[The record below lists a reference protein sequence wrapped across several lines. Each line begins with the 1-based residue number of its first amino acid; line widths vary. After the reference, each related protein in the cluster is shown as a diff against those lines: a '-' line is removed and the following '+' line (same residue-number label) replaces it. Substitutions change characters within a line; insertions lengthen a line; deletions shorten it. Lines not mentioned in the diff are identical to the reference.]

1 MDACE
6 SQMSALGESVV
17 LPDAVLAALTY
28 AQTPLWVY
36 DIDNGRHLWA
46 NQSGLRLWRAESL
59 AEFCARDMRVDM
71 SATVAQRLR
80 QYQADFAR
88 GTETFSEVWTL
99 YPKGVSQSRCR

>member
-1 MDACE
+1 
-6 SQMSALGESVV
+6 MSALGESVV
-17 LPDAVLAALTY
+17 LPDAVLAALTH

-59 AEFCARDMRVDM
+59 AELCTRDMRLDM

-80 QYQADFAR
+80 Q
-88 GTETFSEVWTL
+88 
-99 YPKGVSQSRCR
+99 